1 MSPMHA
7 GRFAY
12 RALRFLAG
20 FLGVGILAAAIGFD
34 AASSSAQVA
43 RETPRSQAQMQLSF
57 APLVRETGPAVVNIF
72 AKTEVMERRVSPLF
86 DDPFFRQ
93 FFGEMFQGQPR
104 RRSQQA
110 LGSGVILDP
119 DGLIV
124 TNHHVI
130 ANATQ
135 VKVVLSDRREF
146 DAEVLLKDERTDL
159 AVLRIDAGAEHLP
172 FVEMRDSDSVEV
184 GDLVL
189 AIGNPF
195 GVGQTVTSGIISAL
209 ARTAVGITDYS
220 FFIQTDASINPGNSG
235 GALIAMD
242 GKLIGVNTAIFSTQ
256 RGGGGGSVG
265 IGFAVPSNMV
275 KTVLRSARGGK
286 LVRPWLG
293 AAGQSVTQELAEEFG
308 LDRPS
313 GVIINDI
320 YPGGPA
326 DHAGLRIGD
335 VVTAL
340 NGRVVDDHEALRYRV
355 ATLPLGES
363 ARAEVLRKG
372 RRLGVDLALREPL
385 ASPAPDVSDLDGPH
399 PFSGARVAN
408 LSPAFAIEKGLD
420 DLARGVVLLGV
431 RRGGVAARLSL
442 TSGDIVLKVNG
453 RDIETVDD
461 LKKAVARSRDV
472 WRIAIRRGDEVL
484 RREIKG

>member
-1 MSPMHA
+1 MLLVPL
-7 GRFAY
+7 RIFAIC
-12 RALRFLAG
+12 RNLVVVAVVSGALVA
-20 FLGVGILAAAIGFD
+20 VT
-34 AASSSAQVA
+34 SANAESTV
-43 RETPRSQAQMQLSF
+43 PRSNAQIELSF
-57 APLVRETGPAVVNIF
+57 APLVHQTGPAVVNIF

-93 FFGEMFQGQPR
+93 FFGEMFEGQPR

-119 DGLIV
+119 EGLIV

-135 VKVVLSDRREF
+135 VKVVLADRREF

-159 AVLRIDAGAEHLP
+159 AVLRIGTGGERLP
-172 FVEMRDSDSVEV
+172 YVEMRDSDSVEV

-195 GVGQTVTSGIISAL
+195 GVGQTVTSGIVSAL

-256 RGGGGGSVG
+256 RDGSGGSVG

-275 KTVLRSARGGK
+275 RTVLRAAKGGK
-286 LVRPWLG
+286 IVRPWFG
-293 AAGQSVTQELAEEFG
+293 ASGQSVTPELANEFG
-308 LDRPS
+308 LKRPS
-313 GVIINDI
+313 GVIINDVF
-320 YPGGPA
+320 PDGPA
-326 DHAGLRIGD
+326 DQAGLKVGD
-335 VVTAL
+335 VVVAL
-340 NGRVVDDHEALRYRV
+340 DGKEVDDHEALRYRV
-355 ATLPLGES
+355 ATLPLGDK
-363 ARAEVLRKG
+363 ARAEIIRKG
-372 RRLGVDLALREPL
+372 KRINLDLALREPL
-385 ASPAPDVSDLDGPH
+385 AEPAPEISDLEGPH

-408 LSPAFAIEKGLD
+408 LSPAFAIENGLD
-420 DLARGVVLLGV
+420 DLARGVIVMGI
-431 RRGGVAARLSL
+431 RRGGIADRLRLAA
-442 TSGDIVLKVNG
+442 GDIVLKVNG
-453 RDIETVDD
+453 ADIESVAD
-461 LKKAVARSRDV
+461 LKRAVDRAREV
-472 WRIAIRRGDEVL
+472 WRIAIRRGDQIL

>member
-1 MSPMHA
+1 MPA
-7 GRFAY
+7 LLTRFCFIV
-12 RALRFLAG
+12 RLILV
-20 FLGVGILAAAIGFD
+20 LVVGVAVTPATAATE
-34 AASSSAQVA
+34 V
-43 RETPRSQAQMQLSF
+43 PRSQAQMRLSF
-57 APLVRETGPAVVNIF
+57 APLVRQTGPAVVNIF

-110 LGSGVILDP
+110 LGSGVILDS

-159 AVLRIDAGAEHLP
+159 AVLRIDAGAEKLP

-195 GVGQTVTSGIISAL
+195 GVGQTVTSGIVSAL
-209 ARTAVGITDYS
+209 ARTAVGISDYS

-275 KTVLRSARGGK
+275 RTVLRSARGGK

-293 AAGQSVTQELAEEFG
+293 AAGQSVTSELAGEFG

-313 GVIINDI
+313 GVIINAV
-320 YPGGPA
+320 YPDGPA
-326 DHAGLRIGD
+326 DRAGLMVGD
-335 VVTAL
+335 VVVSID
-340 NGRVVDDHEALRYRV
+340 GKVVDDHEALRYRV
-355 ATLPLGES
+355 ATLPLGEK
-363 ARAEVLRKG
+363 ARAVIIRKG
-372 RRLGVDLALREPL
+372 RRLSLDLALREPL
-385 ASPAPDVSDLDGPH
+385 ALPAPDVSDLDGRH

-408 LSPAFAIEKGLD
+408 LSPAFAIDNGLD
-420 DLARGVVLLGV
+420 DLARGVVLVGL
-431 RRGGVAARLSL
+431 RRGGVADRLSL
-442 TSGDIVLKVNG
+442 AAGDVVLKVNG
-453 RDIETVDD
+453 REIETVVD
-461 LKKAVARSRDV
+461 LKRAVARPRDQ
-472 WRIAIRRGDEVL
+472 WRIAIRRGDKVL

>member
-1 MSPMHA
+1 MPVLPDSLY
-7 GRFAY
+7 RFA
-12 RALRFLAG
+12 RAFLMFVVIISGTGA
-20 FLGVGILAAAIGFD
+20 LTMPAAT
-34 AASSSAQVA
+34 ASEV
-43 RETPRSQAQMQLSF
+43 PRSQAQIQLSF
-57 APLVRETGPAVVNIF
+57 APLVRQTGPAVVNIF
-72 AKTEVMERRVSPLF
+72 VKTEVMERRVSPLF

-93 FFGEMFQGQPR
+93 FFGEMFPGQPR

-110 LGSGVILDP
+110 LGSGVILAA

-159 AVLRIDAGAEHLP
+159 AVLRIDAGDEKLP
-172 FVEMRDSDSVEV
+172 FIEMRDSDSVEV

-195 GVGQTVTSGIISAL
+195 GVGQTVTSGIVSAL

-242 GKLIGVNTAIFSTQ
+242 GKLIGVNTAIFSTK
-256 RGGGGGSVG
+256 RGGSGGSVG

-275 KTVLRSARGGK
+275 ETVLRSARGGK

-293 AAGQSVTQELAEEFG
+293 ATGQSVTPELAGEFG

-313 GVIINDI
+313 GVIINAV
-320 YPGGPA
+320 YPDGPA
-326 DHAGLRIGD
+326 DQAGLMVGD
-335 VVTAL
+335 VVL
-340 NGRVVDDHEALRYRV
+340 SIGGKVVDDREALRYRI
-355 ATLPLGES
+355 ATLPLGENAS
-363 ARAEVLRKG
+363 AEVVRKG
-372 RRLGVDLALREPL
+372 RRLSIDLALREPL
-385 ASPAPDVSDLDGPH
+385 AIPAPDVSDLDGRH

-408 LSPAFAIEKGLD
+408 LSPAFAIENGLD

-431 RRGGVAARLSL
+431 RRGGVADRLSL
-442 TSGDIVLKVNG
+442 TSGDVILKVNG
-453 RDIETVDD
+453 EDVDTVGD
-461 LKKAVARSRDV
+461 LKRAVARSRDI
-472 WRIAIRRGDEVL
+472 WRIAIRRGDKIL

>member
-1 MSPMHA
+1 MSVMPFCFRIVSRSIFLSAALLVGM
-7 GRFAY
+7 FDFSPL
-12 RALRFLAG
+12 RAATE
-20 FLGVGILAAAIGFD
+20 I
-34 AASSSAQVA
+34 
-43 RETPRSQAQMQLSF
+43 PRSQAQMRLSF
-57 APLVRETGPAVVNIF
+57 APLVKRTGPAVVNIF

-86 DDPFFRQ
+86 NDPFFRQ

-119 DGLIV
+119 GGLIV

-130 ANATQ
+130 ASATQ

-146 DAEVLLKDERTDL
+146 DAEVLLKDDRTDL
-159 AVLRIDAGAEHLP
+159 AVLRIDAGAEKLP
-172 FVEMRDSDSVEV
+172 FVQMRDSDSVEV

-195 GVGQTVTSGIISAL
+195 GVGQTVTSGIVSAL

-256 RGGGGGSVG
+256 RGGGGSVG

-275 KTVLRSARGGK
+275 RAVLRSARGGK

-293 AAGQSVTQELAEEFG
+293 AAGQTVTSDLAGGVG

-313 GVIINDI
+313 GVIINAI
-320 YPGGPA
+320 YPDGPA
-326 DHAGLRIGD
+326 DLGGLRVGD
-335 VVTAL
+335 VVVAI
-340 NGRVVDDHEALRYRV
+340 NDKIVDDYEALRYRV
-355 ATLPLGES
+355 ATLSLGET
-363 ARAEVLRKG
+363 AKAEIIRKG
-372 RRLGVDLALREPL
+372 RRLNLDLPLREPFDK
-385 ASPAPDVSDLDGPH
+385 PAPDASDLDGRH

-420 DLARGVVLLGV
+420 DLAQGVVLIGV
-431 RRGGVAARLSL
+431 RRGGVADRLSL
-442 TSGDIVLKVNG
+442 VAGDIVLKVNG
-453 RDIETVDD
+453 RDIQSVDG
-461 LKKAVARSRDV
+461 LKEAVAQTRDV
-472 WRIAIRRGDEVL
+472 WRIAIRRGDKIL